1 MKNVF
6 SNWSAYFFTAIVAFF
21 LAPFVV
27 RSLGD
32 SAYGAWVLLGSL
44 VGYMGFT
51 RYIAKYHAENDH
63 QQSSRLA
70 SSAFILFCIAGLLAI
85 FLAALLAVFVVPA
98 FRIPAD
104 LVSEA
109 RIVVVIGGITIGTAL
124 INGVF
129 EGIIV
134 GRQRFDCA
142 SGLTI
147 GAEGLRALLVVLVLS
162 AGEGLVALALIQLA
176 IGVLRMGAARQIGRR
191 LYPEAQI
198 RFRNW
203 APQSIR
209 TIFSFSVYVMFLQ
222 ASGTIIMYTDSLVI
236 SAFLPISLLTF
247 FAIAVNLTTYAR
259 SIVRGISFTLMPM
272 SSALEAQG
280 MMQELRRIVLKSAR
294 LSTLMIFP
302 IVITFMLRGSSFI
315 GLWMGPKY
323 AQLSG
328 HVLWILTIGLA
339 THGGFGSIAST
350 MYGLNRHKGLIPIFL
365 TEAVANLALS
375 IWLVQ
380 TMGIIGVA
388 WGTVLPRLVVALV
401 ALPWY
406 LRRVLGI
413 ALPTFWIEAWIRP
426 MVSMI
431 PFAVATYIIQRM
443 WLATAGTRARPRL
456 SSAMSKGTR
465 DITSFA
471 VVTGYLG
478 KIPAGVGPQV
488 PACRFRSMAPT
499 WESSR

>member
-44 VGYMGFT
+44 VGYMGLLDMGVRGAVT

-134 GRQRFDCA
+134 GRQRFDYA

-443 WLATAGTRARPRL
+443 WLASSLVIFFSQVALVLPLAAIGAWFFSLTHSERHTYGASLAQRLGRGPGRA
-456 SSAMSKGTR
+456 
-465 DITSFA
+465 
-471 VVTGYLG
+471 
-478 KIPAGVGPQV
+478 
-488 PACRFRSMAPT
+488 
-499 WESSR
+499 

>member
-44 VGYMGFT
+44 VGYMGLLDMGVRGAVT

-109 RIVVVIGGITIGTAL
+109 RIVVVIGGMTIGTAL

-388 WGTVLPRLVVALV
+388 WGTVLPRLVVAC
-401 ALPWY
+401 W
-406 LRRVLGI
+406 VLHCQPSGS
-413 ALPTFWIEAWIRP
+413 RP
-426 MVSMI
+426 
-431 PFAVATYIIQRM
+431 
-443 WLATAGTRARPRL
+443 
-456 SSAMSKGTR
+456 
-465 DITSFA
+465 
-471 VVTGYLG
+471 GYG
-478 KIPAGVGPQV
+478 
-488 PACRFRSMAPT
+488 R
-499 WESSR
+499 WSR